1 MVAGHGKKK
10 SVKSALR
17 SVHRIF
23 GEASMS
29 VVTSFQDDDSPEE
42 RSRRIFLARAT
53 VAIGGAIGLFLTV
66 PLAGSL
72 VPESIVTGDS
82 GKGVWADVS
91 PTEFLQLKSAS
102 TDPVKINFNFEYADG
117 YFPPADDDQFV
128 WEIAL
133 NPESESKFKA
143 ERPELFTTGAA
154 AVSYPV
160 INMGF
165 VVFSSVCPHLGCRVN
180 WFSDKKEFICP
191 CHGSKYTFEGK
202 KTYGPAPR
210 GLDPLPL
217 REKDGNAQITWIQYK
232 GSQPDRVIVAYS

>member
-1 MVAGHGKKK
+1 
-10 SVKSALR
+10 
-17 SVHRIF
+17 
-23 GEASMS
+23 MS
-29 VVTSFQDDDSPEE
+29 VASSFHDEGSSEE
-42 RSRRIFLARAT
+42 QSRRIFLARAT

-72 VPESIVTGDS
+72 IPESVAKGQL
-82 GKGVWADVS
+82 GNGVWADVA
-91 PTEFLQLKSAS
+91 PADFLKLKSAS
-102 TDPVKINFNFEYADG
+102 TDPVKINFNFMYADG
-117 YFPPADDDQFV
+117 YFPPADDEQFV
-128 WEIAL
+128 WGIAL
-133 NPESESKFKA
+133 NSESEAKFKA
-143 ERPELFTTGAA
+143 VRPELFQPGPSSVA
-154 AVSYPV
+154 YPV

-232 GSQPDRVIVAYS
+232 GSQPDRVIIAYS